1 MYDTLGYNTMLSLHN
16 MPFYMMNSIYH
27 NLTKNTTYGF
37 SSAPGPPDGFCFHG
51 MKSKG
56 MWAFY
61 PPTYE
66 QLSNTLVSFMDRNV
80 RVAIQLDSNY
90 VENPRQFIQF
100 FDNRIKEF
108 MNINNQEI
116 EILNIYKPARIQS
129 SSKI

>member
-1 MYDTLGYNTMLSLHN
+1 
-16 MPFYMMNSIYH
+16 
-27 NLTKNTTYGF
+27 
-37 SSAPGPPDGFCFHG
+37 

-61 PPTYE
+61 PPQYE
-66 QLSNTLVSFMDRNV
+66 QLCNTLVGFMDRNV

-90 VENPRQFIQF
+90 VENPRQFIQY

-108 MNINNQEI
+108 MNINNEEN

-129 SSKI
+129 SSEM